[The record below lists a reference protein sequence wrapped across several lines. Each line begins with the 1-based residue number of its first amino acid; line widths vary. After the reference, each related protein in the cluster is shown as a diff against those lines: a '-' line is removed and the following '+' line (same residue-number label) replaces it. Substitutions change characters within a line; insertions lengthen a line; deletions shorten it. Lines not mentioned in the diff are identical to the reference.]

1 MHRPGLSFL
10 SVIKKLSYGI
20 LLFCGLTLLSSCSR
34 ESVEPEWE
42 GPVIEMSVSCLEPT
56 DPTKAGV
63 SGVEAGENSYHE
75 NVLQWVDF
83 YFYPGGATMEPAT
96 YHVRMTSGKREND
109 VFRIPLTTNQVN
121 YLIFPVL
128 SGITEATVLAIANGP
143 KTLLDGLEDTSKDNI
158 ESQIVSTEFVNVTPT
173 NHRQEQ
179 FMMSGTTTIELSSGG
194 RSRKTVSQG
203 LVNLVRYACK
213 ITVGLRMDDYV
224 EVDTNRKD
232 EDDNPIMERW
242 TPRPQEMRIYLVD
255 GIKRVAL
262 SGEPAGE
269 GGSFTPAEEDYLSY
283 SDNPM
288 KFFNSNGE
296 LYLDKEGEF
305 YQTFPMYTYP
315 YHWVSGSI
323 DEGTREPYLKLVL
336 SWDRQEDTAHGISSI
351 QREFYYKI
359 LIPQDL
365 RGGDYLD
372 SFVRNNWYHYDIS
385 VGVLGADT
393 DEASIELPASL
404 FIVYWQDKDVV
415 VKQANIGNARYL
427 SVEKEEY
434 ELYNQTSFD
443 VRYISS
449 NPIVLKDI
457 HATRPYY
464 GEDTTLGY
472 NETYGGD
479 VKKVSYSDTNYY
491 DDIYPEGS
499 YYLEFSEAQRI
510 ALNAGTIYEGK
521 DWLQIETGYVRFYH
535 KLNNNYKT
543 DNFDYSPFTINFN
556 MAHAD
561 VTETWMSEYDKHV
574 TIVQNPG
581 LFIKATP
588 NPDTMEEGVPKNWG
602 YVYVNNDQ
610 FTRARFEA
618 DPMHND
624 PDWMLEHIWRV
635 VHYSSGGTDMYR
647 IDVSVLPED
656 SEFVLG
662 DPRQSTEDNLRSEE
676 VYGEDTWAVAPD
688 VNGVNRR
695 LQHYYPTD
703 ASDRTKNMLAPAY
716 RVSTKYSGSEYNGTP
731 LEQAKMRC
739 ASLQE
744 NGFPAGRWRL
754 PTLGEVRFISNLSAH
769 GVFEWQFSGNYWSA
783 HGAVKVDKA
792 NKTVTPVTVDH
803 ALLRCVYDSWYWG
816 DDRVIDTD
824 PDSEN
829 YGMPAIFTWG
839 DAQR

>member
-1 MHRPGLSFL
+1 MYRPGLSFL
-10 SVIKKLSYGI
+10 SVIKRLSYSI
-20 LLFCGLTLLSSCSR
+20 LLCGLALFSSCSR
-34 ESVEPEWE
+34 ESVEPEWD
-42 GPVIEMSVSCLEPT
+42 GPVIEMTVSCLEPT

-75 NVLQWVDF
+75 NTLQWVDF
-83 YFYPGGATMEPAT
+83 YFYPGGATSQPAS
-96 YHVRMTSGKREND
+96 YHVRLTSGKRESD

-121 YLIFPVL
+121 YLIFPVQ
-128 SGITEATVLAIANGP
+128 SGITEATVFAIANAP
-143 KTLLDGLEDTSKDNI
+143 KTLLDALDDTSKDNI
-158 ESQIVSTEFVNVTPT
+158 ERQMVSTEFVNVTHT
-173 NHRQEQ
+173 NRRQES
-179 FMMSGTTTIELSSGG
+179 FMMSGTSKIKLSPGG
-194 RSRKTVSQG
+194 RSQKMVSQG
-203 LVNLVRYACK
+203 IVELVRYACK
-213 ITVGLRMDDYV
+213 ITIGLKMDDCV

-232 EDDNPIMERW
+232 DEDNPIMERW
-242 TPRPQEMRIYLVD
+242 TPRPEEMRIYLVD
-255 GIKRVAL
+255 GVRKVAL

-269 GGSFTPAEEDYLSY
+269 GGSFIPDAEDYLSY
-283 SDNPM
+283 SDKPLT
-288 KFFNSNGE
+288 FFNTNGE
-296 LYLDKEGEF
+296 LFLDMEGGF

-315 YHWVSGSI
+315 YHWVSGSTE
-323 DEGTREPYLKLVL
+323 DGTREPYLKLIL
-336 SWDRQEDTAHGISSI
+336 SWDRQEDLAHGISGL

-365 RGGDYLD
+365 RGGEFLD

-393 DEASIELPASL
+393 DEASVELQASL

-427 SVEKEEY
+427 SVDKEVY

-449 NPIVLKDI
+449 NPVMLKNI

-464 GEDTTLGY
+464 GDDKTLGY
-472 NETYGGD
+472 NETYQGN
-479 VKKVSYSDTNYY
+479 VKRVSHSDADKY
-491 DDIYPEGS
+491 DDIYPNGS
-499 YYLEFSEAQRI
+499 YYLEFSEEQRI
-510 ALNAGTIYEGK
+510 ALNAGTPYEGM
-521 DWLQIETGYVRFYH
+521 DWLQIEKGHVKFYH
-535 KLNNNYKT
+535 QLNNNYKT
-543 DNFDYSPFTINFN
+543 DSFDYSPFTISFDL
-556 MAHAD
+556 AHSD
-561 VTETWMSEYDKHV
+561 VTETWMNEYDKHV

-581 LFIKATP
+581 LFIQATP
-588 NPDTMEEGVPKNWG
+588 NPDTWTEGMPDHWG
-602 YVYVNNDQ
+602 FVYVNNDQ
-610 FTRARFEA
+610 LTRARFDG
-618 DPMHND
+618 DPKHND
-624 PDWMLEHIWRV
+624 DAWRLDHIWRV

-662 DPRQSTEDNLRSEE
+662 DPRQSSEDNLRSSDI
-676 VYGEDTWAVAPD
+676 YGDDTWSLAPD
-688 VNGVNRR
+688 VNGNLRF
-695 LQHYYPTD
+695 LEHYFPTD
-703 ASDRTKNMLAPAY
+703 ASSRTENMLAPAY
-716 RVSTKYSGSEYNGTP
+716 RVSTKFSGSEYDGTP

-783 HGAVKVDKA
+783 HGAVKVDKN
-792 NKTVTPVTVDH
+792 NKTVTRVNVEK

-816 DDRVIDTD
+816 DDRVIDKD
-824 PDSEN
+824 PTSPT

-839 DAQR
+839 DAAR